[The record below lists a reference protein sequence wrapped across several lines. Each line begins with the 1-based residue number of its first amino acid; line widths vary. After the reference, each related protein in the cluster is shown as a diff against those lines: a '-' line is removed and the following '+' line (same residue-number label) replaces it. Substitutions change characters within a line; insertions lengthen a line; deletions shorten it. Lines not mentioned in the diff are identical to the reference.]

1 MIENLSHAG
10 PAVAL
15 ASGVAVVA
23 ETHGCRVT
31 FHPRITSL
39 SPQTLSI
46 HSQHVEGEHGA
57 GGCEKI
63 VRHPCAWHL

>member
-1 MIENLSHAG
+1 MLGLLSHWHQ
-10 PAVAL
+10 AL
-15 ASGVAVVA
+15 LLSRRHTA
-23 ETHGCRVT
+23 